1 MDKLYNSQIRTT
13 PLAIDVFNKKD
24 FDSIKEEL
32 ASLKSLAVSQQQMI
46 DAQSQALSA
55 LRSDLATRENTIL
68 DRLDRLSNIEGERA
82 RQADLRLG
90 EFDRLNSKYSG
101 ALENL
106 KLIRE
111 GLVDRLGEKIEK
123 DFHSK
128 IFEHTER
135 LKTDAMKYDA
145 LKTNL
150 TGVANTLSIL
160 TGEIDKFNRISQK
173 LSEKDFELG
182 SYIRHVEKHDKH
194 KLELMREIDRL
205 QRLVGRMRQGG
216 R

>member
-1 MDKLYNSQIRTT
+1 M
-13 PLAIDVFNKKD
+13 FNKKD
-24 FDSIKEEL
+24 FDTIKEEL
-32 ASLKSLAVSQQQMI
+32 TSLKSLAVSQQQII
-46 DAQSQALSA
+46 DAQSQAFHA
-55 LRSDLATRENTIL
+55 LRSDLASRENTMM
-68 DRLDRLSNIEGERA
+68 DRLDLLSNIGGEREQQVEA
-82 RQADLRLG
+82 RVA

-106 KLIRE
+106 KLIRG
-111 GLVDRLGEKIEK
+111 GLAERLSEKIEK

-135 LKTDAMKYDA
+135 LKTDAMRYDA

-150 TGVANTLSIL
+150 SAVANTLSIL

-182 SYIRHVEKHDKH
+182 SYIRHVDKQDRH

-205 QRLVGRMRQGG
+205 QRLVGRMRQGQ